1 MSVRLLDGV
10 FSEGFETLIAL
21 VRDGR
26 FTTELADRIRGKDG
40 LNRAFGALYR
50 EFFPAEEPVRPI
62 PPVDDT
68 KNAYELPLEVQ
79 LAALRRANDEEG
91 WGIEEGVFAR
101 LAETAPA
108 WPKGR
113 LAFRSLR
120 IRFGEGDEGVVRTF
134 EAHAK
139 RVNTVFGAKF
149 WRWELLLS
157 GKHPFE
163 GNPVDR
169 LRLLIGN
176 HTHKP
181 TVEWVTFDL
190 DANRERQSITAV
202 RGSKSLADEL
212 FVFAWMFTDY
222 VRDIN
227 YETNPAPF
235 AGGYELNV
243 PEDGGG
249 PWQYVPFVGWDRD
262 DAEVR
267 LSAGWRSSGRSGY
280 SVPVLRE

>member
-50 EFFPAEEPVRPI
+50 EFFPTEEPVRPI

-68 KNAYELPLEVQ
+68 KNPYELPLEVQ
-79 LAALRRANDEEG
+79 LAALWRANDEEG
-91 WGIEEGVFAR
+91 WGIEEEVFAR

-113 LAFRSLR
+113 LAFRSFR
-120 IRFGEGDEGVVRTF
+120 IRFGEGDEGVARTF

-149 WRWELLLS
+149 WRWDFLLS

-181 TVEWVTFDL
+181 VVEWVTFDL

-202 RGSKSLADEL
+202 RGPKSLADEL

-227 YETNPAPF
+227 YETNPGLF

-243 PEDGGG
+243 PERGDD
-249 PWQYVPFVGWDRD
+249 PWQYVPCVDWYRD

-267 LSAGWRSSGRSGY
+267 LSASWRSDDNSGY